1 MEQQPLDFVMT
12 LRIKRKEVFFGPGVV
27 TVMELIDKTGS
38 LSGAAKEMGMS
49 YNKAWRIL
57 QKAEAE
63 WGRPLI
69 ESNVG
74 GASGGGSRLTPAGR
88 SLLEAYKDFHEMAKQ
103 DLEKRFTESFHELL
117 VEVEA
122 EEKYS

>member
-1 MEQQPLDFVMT
+1 MQEPLDFVMT
-12 LRIKRKEVFFGPGVV
+12 LRIKRKEIFFGPGVV

-38 LSGAAKEMGMS
+38 LSSAAKEMGMS

-57 QKAEAE
+57 QQAERE

-74 GASGGGSRLTPAGR
+74 GASGGGSRLTADGR
-88 SLLEAYKDFHEMAKQ
+88 SLLEAYKEFRELGRQ
-103 DLEKRFTESFHELL
+103 DLQKRFEESFRGLISDSDPIE
-117 VEVEA
+117 
-122 EEKYS
+122 

>member
-1 MEQQPLDFVMT
+1 MQEPLDFVMT

-38 LSGAAKEMGMS
+38 LSSAAKEMGMS

-57 QKAEAE
+57 QQAERE

-74 GASGGGSRLTPAGR
+74 GASGGGSRLTADGR
-88 SLLEAYKDFHEMAKQ
+88 SLLEAYKEFRELGRQ
-103 DLEKRFTESFHELL
+103 DLQKRFEESFRGLISDSDPIE
-117 VEVEA
+117 
-122 EEKYS
+122 